1 MKKYHIYLALL
12 SCLFFIQ
19 EIKAQNSQVSSGNNA
34 SGSGG
39 SSSYSIGQ
47 IVYSST
53 TNENNNSTEGNQQP
67 FEIMVLSNEEIIDS
81 NINLLA
87 YPNPTKDKLHI
98 LLREGYNLENLNYDV
113 IDLNGKIILNKIQII
128 SNEEI
133 IDFSNLTIGC
143 FMLKIYNDKGSI
155 KTYKIIKK

>member
-1 MKKYHIYLALL
+1 MKKHHIYLALL

-98 LLREGYNLENLNYDV
+98 RLREGYNLENLNYDV

-133 IDFSNLTIGC
+133 IDFSNLNIGC